1 MWKKLINTISSVDD
15 YTKKTYSYP
24 PLNIDTPKSKIDS
37 NIAYLIDKEDERQR
51 SNHNFIASENYASSE
66 VLNLCGSSFA
76 NKYAEGYPGKRYY
89 NGCKNYDKLETYGI
103 ELVKKL
109 YGCEFANIQPHSG
122 ANANLAIF
130 KAFLEPDDTI
140 LGMDLSAGGHLSHGS
155 PANISGKWF
164 DNNTYGVD
172 ENGWLDYDKIQKHTN
187 QVQPKLIIAGASAY
201 PRQIDFQKFRE
212 IADSVGAYL
221 LVDMAHYSGL
231 IAGGVYDS
239 PIPYADFVTSTTH
252 KTLRGARGGMIL
264 WNDEKYT
271 SKINQGIFPG
281 TQGGPLMNQI
291 AGKVQSFSEALQ
303 PEFQKY
309 SKEVVNTAK
318 FMCDTLKERGIKLVT
333 DGTDSH
339 IILIHTGN
347 KTGEDVANTLETDHN
362 ITVNK
367 NSIPNDP
374 NGVWKT
380 SGIRI
385 GTAAM
390 VTKNGYNPTYFKAV
404 ANTIADTILN

>member
-1 MWKKLINTISSVDD
+1 MIDNKIEKILQQETIRQ
-15 YTKKTYSYP
+15 
-24 PLNIDTPKSKIDS
+24 L
-37 NIAYLIDKEDERQR
+37 ED
-51 SNHNFIASENYASSE
+51 NNFIASENFTSDA
-66 VLNLCGSSFA
+66 VLRFCGSAFT
-76 NKYAEGYPGKRYY
+76 NKYTEGYPNKRYY
-89 NGCKNYDKLETYGI
+89 NGCKHYDELEQYGI
-103 ELVKKL
+103 DLVTKL
-109 YGCEFANIQPHSG
+109 YGCQFANIQPHSG

-130 KAFLEPDDTI
+130 KAFLEPGNTI

-164 DNNTYGVD
+164 DNNFYGVD
-172 ENGWLDYDKIQKHTN
+172 AEGWLDYDKIQAQALELN
-187 QVQPKLIIAGASAY
+187 PKLIIAGASAY
-201 PRQIDFQKFRE
+201 PRQIDFKRFRE

-264 WNDEKYT
+264 WNNPDFTK
-271 SKINQGIFPG
+271 KINNAIFPG
-281 TQGGPLMNQI
+281 IQGGPLMNQV
-291 AGKVQSFSEALQ
+291 AGKVQAFYEASRTSFKVYASD
-303 PEFQKY
+303 
-309 SKEVVNTAK
+309 VVQASQY
-318 FMCDTLKERGIKLVT
+318 MCEILTQEGIKIT
-333 DGTDSH
+333 TRGTDSH
-339 IILIHTGN
+339 IILIHTDKKSGQA
-347 KTGEDVANTLETDHN
+347 VADTLESQHN

-374 NGVWKT
+374 KGVWET

-390 VTKNGYNPTYFKAV
+390 VTKRGFDKDYFKD
-404 ANTIADTILN
+404 IAIKIVNVIKE

>member
-1 MWKKLINTISSVDD
+1 MWKKLINTIFSVDD

-24 PLNIDTPKSKIDS
+24 PLILDEPKSKIDS
-37 NIAYLIDKEDERQR
+37 NLAYLIHQEDTRQK
-51 SNHNFIASENYASSE
+51 SVHNFIASENYASSE

-89 NGCKNYDKLETYGI
+89 NGCKNYDKLENYGI

-109 YGCEFANIQPHSG
+109 YGCNFANIQPHSG

-130 KAFLEPDDTI
+130 KAFLEPGDTI
-140 LGMDLSAGGHLSHGS
+140 IGMDLSAGGHLSHGS

-164 DNNTYGVD
+164 DGSSYEVD
-172 ENGWLDYDKIQKHTN
+172 KNGWLDYDKIQKHAN

-201 PRQIDFQKFRE
+201 PRQIDFKKFRE

-231 IAGGVYDS
+231 IAGGAYDS
-239 PIPYADFVTSTTH
+239 PLPYADFVTSTTH

-264 WNDEKYT
+264 WNDEKY
-271 SKINQGIFPG
+271 SKKINQGIFPG

-291 AGKVQSFSEALQ
+291 AGKVQAFSEALQ

-309 SKEVVNTAK
+309 SKGVVNTAK
-318 FMCDTLKERGIKLVT
+318 FMCDILKERGIELIT

-339 IILIHTGN
+339 IILINTGN
-347 KTGEDVANTLETDHN
+347 KSGKDVANILEQKYN

-374 NGVWKT
+374 KGVWET

-390 VTKNGYNPTYFKAV
+390 VTKKGYNPKYFKEV
-404 ANTIADTILN
+404 ANKIADTIKE